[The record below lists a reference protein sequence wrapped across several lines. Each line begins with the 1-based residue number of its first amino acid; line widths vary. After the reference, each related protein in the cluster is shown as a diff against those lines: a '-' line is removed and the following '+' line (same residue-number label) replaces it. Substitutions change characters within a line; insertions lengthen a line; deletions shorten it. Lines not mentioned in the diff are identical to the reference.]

1 MGGNSSY
8 SEEWGGVPDVKRTH
22 TESNYR
28 IEGHKVVFCTENT
41 GQKKNILNSNSTDAT
56 YIIGTKQADGTIQ
69 VHSVNIFKGHD
80 LSYEI
85 NLEFDS
91 KGNILPFNNGKGSH
105 AHTWQKDTKD
115 GKLKRKSH
123 DKKNSFPIDSK
134 FNSLI
139 LKIESFNKKKKI

>member
-1 MGGNSSY
+1 MFAGSFFLF
-8 SEEWGGVPDVKRTH
+8 T
-22 TESNYR
+22 
-28 IEGHKVVFCTENT
+28 
-41 GQKKNILNSNSTDAT
+41 
-56 YIIGTKQADGTIQ
+56 TKQADGTIQ

-91 KGNILPFNNGKGSH
+91 KGNILPFNNGKRQSCTH
-105 AHTWQKDTKD
+105 LAKDTKD

-139 LKIESFNKKKKI
+139 LKIESFNKKKKITMVQHKRKKRL